1 MNKPDVLIIGAG
13 MGGLITGAILAKKEK
28 MKVLVLE
35 KESEI
40 GGRVISFGGP
50 HGNYSEEEYRRL
62 LRGSADIWII
72 RSEPTLAE
80 IINKKGLFANYITD
94 CAWHAM
100 SGGERCRYA
109 LLAKLLGKSLS
120 ISPVVGMGFWSDGRW
135 VQLNDIFKGWPKESF
150 RERDHVART
159 QFSLSAEES
168 SEYDH
173 INVEEYLW
181 AKTEDQNVRD
191 YFITLAKYQF
201 GINDP
206 KRMSAGE
213 WIRMQNFNQN
223 TGLDLMRGGG
233 TGAVTGGVKNIAK
246 VFAEV
251 IVESGG
257 EIRTDARV
265 KEVIIKGTEA
275 KGVVVEQNSKASKIE
290 ASAIVSNLRM
300 SKVFEIVPESY
311 FPEELRQRIE
321 NIFTMPG
328 ILGTFELKELLETE
342 SPKSQFVLERLP
354 GVELRGGLPAL
365 AWEQTTAVDPTRV
378 LKGKGHIIQTWIG
391 VSPTDPD
398 ELHHKELLNTLCE
411 EKLSFLRKQYP
422 RFDDILE
429 WYIIVAAEAV
439 YGISPSPGL
448 TGDRRPGVKHPL
460 VKNLYF
466 TGDTVTQWDV
476 GSNGTAHGAIICASA
491 VSGKDYLSL
500 LPPYM
505 R

>member
-1 MNKPDVLIIGAG
+1 MNKPDVVVIGGG

-40 GGRVISFGGP
+40 GGRVMSFGGP
-50 HGNYSEEEYRRL
+50 HGNYSEEEYLRL
-62 LRGSADIWII
+62 LRGGADIRIVK
-72 RSEPTLAE
+72 SEPTVSE
-80 IINKKGLFANYITD
+80 IVSRGLFTDYITD
-94 CAWHAM
+94 CGWHSM

-109 LLAKLLGKSLS
+109 LLAKLLGKSLA
-120 ISPVVGMGFWSDGRW
+120 ISPVIGMGFWRDGMW
-135 VQLNDIFKGWPKESF
+135 VQLSDIFKGWPKESF
-150 RERDHVART
+150 KERDHVART
-159 QFSLSAEES
+159 QFALSAEES
-168 SEYDH
+168 AEYDH
-173 INVEEYLW
+173 VNVEEYLQ

-206 KRMSAGE
+206 RRMSAGE

-233 TGAVTGGVKNIAK
+233 TGTVTGGSKNIANL
-246 VFAEV
+246 FAEV
-251 IVESGG
+251 IVENNG
-257 EIRTDARV
+257 EIRTNSRV

-275 KGVVVEQNSKASKIE
+275 KGVVVEQNGKASRIE
-290 ASAIVSNLRM
+290 ASAIVSNLPM
-300 SKVFEIVPESY
+300 PKVFEIVPESY
-311 FPEELRQRIE
+311 FPEELRQRIK
-321 NIFTMPG
+321 NIFPMPG
-328 ILGTFELKELLETE
+328 LLGTFKLRELLEPE
-342 SPKSQFVLERLP
+342 SPKSEFVLDGLP
-354 GVELRGGLPAL
+354 GVQLRGGAPAL
-365 AWEQTTAVDPTRV
+365 AWEQTSPIDPSRV

-391 VSPTDPD
+391 LSPIDPD
-398 ELHHKELLNTLCE
+398 ELRNEEVVNRCCE
-411 EKLSFLRKQYP
+411 AKLSFFRKQYP

-429 WYIIVAAEAV
+429 WYIMVAAENL
-439 YGISPSPGL
+439 YGISPTPGL
-448 TGDRRPGVKHPL
+448 IGDRRPDVKHPL

-476 GSNGTAHGAIICASA
+476 GSNGTAHGAVICASA
-491 VSGKDYLSL
+491 VASKDYLRM